1 LKPKSPWLKFS
12 HGLFY
17 YKEEA
22 MQQTNYVGRPRF
34 PRVRRDPVKLTALLY
49 LREVLLREVYEEAA
63 DIIAI
68 AKEFGA
74 QAFEIDALLE
84 DPRRFPKV

>member
-1 LKPKSPWLKFS
+1 
-12 HGLFY
+12 
-17 YKEEA
+17 
-22 MQQTNYVGRPRF
+22 MQQTNQPPELQRF
-34 PRVRRDPVKLTALLY
+34 RRIRRNPVKLTALLY

-74 QAFEIDALLE
+74 EPFEIDFLLE
-84 DPRRFPKV
+84 DPRRFPKA